1 MEMNRTALVVGA
13 AGGMGTEITKLLLA
27 KGYAVI
33 ATVLDDKEAAQLQ
46 AAAPKVGKTVRLD
59 LSNADRVL
67 TELKRLA
74 IPALDAA
81 VVCAAIGPTGPLE
94 TAPLTV
100 LRRTLEINTVAA
112 AAIYQ
117 ACMPALCAAKGRLI
131 LISSF
136 AGKVGL
142 PFIGHYVAS
151 KHALEGL
158 GDVMRREAKQRGVD
172 VILIEPGG
180 VKTPMV
186 AGQLEGV
193 ARDRAALSP
202 ADADRYGAMYDGFL
216 TLVKRSLADMLEPS
230 VVAQAVIV
238 ALQSDPPQA
247 RYQVGED
254 SKFLCEAARKSDSEI
269 DAIVAGFSAA

>member
-131 LISSF
+131 
-136 AGKVGL
+136 
-142 PFIGHYVAS
+142 
-151 KHALEGL
+151 
-158 GDVMRREAKQRGVD
+158 
-172 VILIEPGG
+172 
-180 VKTPMV
+180 
-186 AGQLEGV
+186 
-193 ARDRAALSP
+193 
-202 ADADRYGAMYDGFL
+202 
-216 TLVKRSLADMLEPS
+216 
-230 VVAQAVIV
+230 
-238 ALQSDPPQA
+238 
-247 RYQVGED
+247 
-254 SKFLCEAARKSDSEI
+254 
-269 DAIVAGFSAA
+269 